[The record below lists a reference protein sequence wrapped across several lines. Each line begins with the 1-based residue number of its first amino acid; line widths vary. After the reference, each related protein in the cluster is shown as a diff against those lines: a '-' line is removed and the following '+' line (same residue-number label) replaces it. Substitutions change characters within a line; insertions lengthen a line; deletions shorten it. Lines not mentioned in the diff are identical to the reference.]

1 MSSETLKDKWG
12 RDVQLTQGDAGWAYS
27 GQGMQIT
34 FSARDDARALEQIG
48 QANAPAP
55 SPAPTPSP
63 NAVPQSVPRL
73 KARKA
78 LAFAGI
84 FAQVQPAI
92 DAIPDSVQRALAQ
105 VLWEDSP
112 TFDRNDPV
120 LIQLAQNMG
129 LSDAAVDSLFIQ
141 ANALPD

>member
-1 MSSETLKDKWG
+1 MILCKSCLEAQQVKGVILVNRVADDQWQAFVEGDTL
-12 RDVQLTQGDAGWAYS
+12 
-27 GQGMQIT
+27 
-34 FSARDDARALEQIG
+34 
-48 QANAPAP
+48 PAQP
-55 SPAPTPSP
+55 PPAT
-63 NAVPQSVPRL
+63 VPASVPRL

-92 DAIPDSVQRALAQ
+92 DAIKDPVQRALAQ

-120 LIQLAQNMG
+120 LIQLASNMG

>member
-1 MSSETLKDKWG
+1 MIVCKTAQEAEQVPGVILVNRVADDQWQAFVEGDTL
-12 RDVQLTQGDAGWAYS
+12 
-27 GQGMQIT
+27 
-34 FSARDDARALEQIG
+34 
-48 QANAPAP
+48 PAQP
-55 SPAPTPSP
+55 PPPTVPA
-63 NAVPQSVPRL
+63 SVPRL

-92 DAIPDSVQRALAQ
+92 DAITDPVQRALAQ

-120 LIQLAQNMG
+120 LIQLARNMG